1 MLRGGVGGVGVGLR
15 RGQRRDN
22 HPKSSAA
29 AQNAL
34 QDGQTVILAV
44 RDPINNTP
52 VATSTPS
59 LTTTPIFD
67 AATAPPTS
75 TPATESE
82 ASLTAKNYRLAKE
95 LVGIDENTSRRDI
108 SDVTLIL
115 RYLFSVVLQSDIRV
129 RHREEHKNVTRLT
142 MENVSTLVSQ
152 SPELQVPD
160 LLILRFLRD
169 RS

>member
-1 MLRGGVGGVGVGLR
+1 MLRGGGGGVGVGLR

-44 RDPINNTP
+44 RDPIINTP
-52 VATSTPS
+52 ATSAPS
-59 LTTTPIFD
+59 LTTTPIVD
-67 AATAPPTS
+67 AAAPSTS

-95 LVGIDENTSRRDI
+95 LVRIDEILLAPHLRR
-108 SDVTLIL
+108 SSHSAMFAFAE
-115 RYLFSVVLQSDIRV
+115 RC
-129 RHREEHKNVTRLT
+129 
-142 MENVSTLVSQ
+142 
-152 SPELQVPD
+152 PCAP
-160 LLILRFLRD
+160 
-169 RS
+169 